1 MTSPCLIFR
10 LLHSFTDEAFQIID
24 SLKLLPLQA
33 HASIPVIR
41 ACANTFNELAPVLS
55 RNIGPLLLWT
65 ITCIGQQREVLL
77 SRQYGGGEGGM
88 NKEISD
94 ELLGSAK
101 DLMVFAGLV
110 KYRLGEK
117 VWEALASTGADIG
130 IY

>member
-1 MTSPCLIFR
+1 MTN
-10 LLHSFTDEAFQIID
+10 DAFQIID

-41 ACANTFNELAPVLS
+41 ACANNFNELTPLIS

-65 ITCIGQQREVLL
+65 ITCIGQQREVLA
-77 SRQYGGGEGGM
+77 SRQYGSGEGGM

-94 ELLGSAK
+94 ELLGSAR

-117 VWEALASTGADIG
+117 VWEAICSTGGDVG

>member
-1 MTSPCLIFR
+1 MTNDAS
-10 LLHSFTDEAFQIID
+10 QIID

-33 HASIPVIR
+33 HASIPIIR
-41 ACANTFNELAPVLS
+41 ACANKFNELSPVVS

-65 ITCIGQQREVLL
+65 ITCIGQQREVLAA
-77 SRQYGGGEGGM
+77 RQYGGGEGGM

-94 ELLGSAK
+94 ELLSSAR

-117 VWEALASTGADIG
+117 VWEAICSTGGDVG

>member
-1 MTSPCLIFR
+1 MPESLIVQS
-10 LLHSFTDEAFQIID
+10 LANDALQIID
-24 SLKLLPLQA
+24 SLKLLPLHA

-41 ACANTFNELAPVLS
+41 ACANNFNELAPVIS

-65 ITCIGQQREVLL
+65 ITCIGQQREVLA

-94 ELLGSAK
+94 ELLGSAR

-117 VWEALASTGADIG
+117 VWEAICFSGGDVG
-130 IY
+130 MY

>member
-1 MTSPCLIFR
+1 MVPSCLLVDR
-10 LLHSFTDEAFQIID
+10 FTNEDLQIID

-33 HASIPVIR
+33 KASIPVIR
-41 ACANTFNELAPVLS
+41 ACANKFNDLAPVVS

-65 ITCIGQQREVLL
+65 ITSIGQQREVLL

-94 ELLGSAK
+94 DLLDSAR

-117 VWEALASTGADIG
+117 VWEAICSTGGEVG